1 MRTPALPSSSHVK
14 EGCVMHL
21 CLALRGET
29 QEPPGLTDKPV
40 SSGKSE
46 LWVQEETLSQNTR
59 LENDILTYENV
70 YLYTHVHTLTHEVI
84 NNSGHNSSGHISKYG
99 TQTSVQLI
107 EYHMAPFC

>member
-1 MRTPALPSSSHVK
+1 MY
-14 EGCVMHL
+14 L

>member
-1 MRTPALPSSSHVK
+1 
-14 EGCVMHL
+14 MHL

-29 QEPPGLTDKPV
+29 WESPGLTDKPV

-59 LENDILTYENV
+59 LDNDMLTYENV
-70 YLYTHVHTLTHEVI
+70 CLYTHVHTLTHEVI
-84 NNSGHNSSGHISKYG
+84 VNSGHSSSGYISKYG

-107 EYHMAPFC
+107 ECHMASFC